1 VLDTLNLFIGYDPRE
16 AVAYHVFSNSAIR
29 HSSRPLAIHPLAQ
42 KNMEGYQDPKQVLE
56 GYPQSNQFIFSRFLV
71 PYLMDF
77 KGVAAFFD
85 GDMLLRDDV
94 AKLFD
99 QADLLARKAVWIVK
113 HNYKTKSETKYL
125 NQVNKDY
132 PRKNWSSV
140 ILWNC
145 AHYKN
150 RVLTPDYIAN
160 ATGQHLHRFEWL
172 DDDDIGTLQAE
183 WNWLPDEYGPNKWAK
198 LIHFTLGTPCFL
210 DEQYSLAPMAEEW
223 HRERMLTNYSTQSF
237 IP

>member
-1 VLDTLNLFIGYDPRE
+1 MLDTLNLFVGYDPRE
-16 AVAYHVFSNSAIR
+16 SVAYHVFSNSAIR
-29 HSSRPLAIHPLAQ
+29 HSSKPLAIHPLAQ

-145 AHYKN
+145 GHYKN
-150 RVLTPDYIAN
+150 RKLTPEYIAN

-183 WNWLPDEYGPNKWAK
+183 WNWLPDEYGANKWAK

-223 HRERMLTNYSTQSF
+223 HRERMLTDYSMQSF

>member
-1 VLDTLNLFIGYDPRE
+1 VLDTLNLFVGYDPRE

-29 HSSRPLAIHPLAQ
+29 QSTKPLAIHPLAQ
-42 KNMEGYQDPKQVLE
+42 KNIDGYRDPKLVLE

-71 PYLMDF
+71 PYLMDYR
-77 KGVAAFFD
+77 GVAAFFD

-99 QADLLARKAVWIVK
+99 HADLLTGKAVWVVK
-113 HNYKTKSETKYL
+113 HDYKTKSETKYL

-140 ILWNC
+140 VLWNC
-145 AHYKN
+145 GHFKN
-150 RVLTPDYIAN
+150 RKLTPEYIAE

-172 DDDDIGTLQAE
+172 DDDDIGELPPV
-183 WNWLPDEYGPNKWAK
+183 WNWLPDELGENDEAK
-198 LIHFTLGTPCFL
+198 LIHHTLGTPCFL
-210 DEQYSLAPMAEEW
+210 DPQYSLAPMASEW
-223 HRERMLTNYSTQSF
+223 HRERMLTDYSMQSY

>member
-1 VLDTLNLFIGYDPRE
+1 MLDTLNLFVGFDPRE

-29 HSSRPLAIHPLAQ
+29 HSSKPLAIHPLAQ
-42 KNMEGYQDPKQVLE
+42 KNIDGYRDPKQVIE

-71 PYLMDF
+71 PYLMEF

-94 AKLFD
+94 AKLFER
-99 QADLLARKAVWIVK
+99 ADLLSGKAVWVVK
-113 HNYKTKSETKYL
+113 HNYRTKSGTKYL
-125 NQVNKDY
+125 NQVNQDY

-150 RVLTPDYIAN
+150 RVLTPEYIAN
-160 ATGQHLHRFEWL
+160 ATGEHLHRFGWL
-172 DDDDIGTLQAE
+172 EDEDIGELPVE
-183 WNWLPDEYGPNKWAK
+183 WNWLPDEYGENKWAK
-198 LIHFTLGTPCFL
+198 LIHHTLGTPCFI
-210 DEQYSLAPMAEEW
+210 DEQYALAPMADEW
-223 HRERMLTNYSTQSF
+223 HRERMLTDYSIQTF